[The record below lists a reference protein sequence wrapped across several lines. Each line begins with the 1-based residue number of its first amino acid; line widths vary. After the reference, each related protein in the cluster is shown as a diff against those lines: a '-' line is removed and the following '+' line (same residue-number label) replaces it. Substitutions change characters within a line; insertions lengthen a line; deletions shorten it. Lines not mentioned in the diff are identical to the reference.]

1 MPTHS
6 PYLIREGV
14 RILVVTLLTGLSV
27 FSTYGQGSKPRIAV
41 IGSSTAYGYF
51 GGLYPRDSGF
61 VFKLEKYYQT
71 LGLIDA
77 IDNYAMTATDC
88 YTGMPTGYIPP
99 VGRNQPDPHYNITT
113 AINAEHKP
121 DVVLVNYP
129 SNSYESM
136 SDEEIIFCLDS
147 IRKYA
152 NDRGV
157 RCYITTSQPRDDWWT
172 YQDAEDGLCRLKHIK
187 DLILNYFGEFAID
200 FYTGLAADDCK
211 READY
216 ALEDDFYHLNPAG
229 HTILENRVIAKNI
242 LLGPLPITFLD
253 FKANS
258 DLGKVNL
265 EWRINA
271 DMPVRFFSVL
281 RSKDGSIFKEIAKVS
296 CPGGDLFG
304 FTDQMAA
311 DGSYFY
317 KIEGIEATGQKY
329 ASKVLA
335 VKISHSKLN
344 ISRVYLNSNSLRV
357 EFISTAENPVIF
369 SLINMNGQIIFK
381 EKQYPTSGIFE
392 KNISYLHPGIY
403 MLAIYN
409 GSDLV
414 VRKVVRH

>member
-6 PYLIREGV
+6 LYPIREGFQ
-14 RILVVTLLTGLSV
+14 ILIAILLTCLSV
-27 FSTYGQGSKPRIAV
+27 FNASGQGSKQRIAV
-41 IGSSTAYGYF
+41 IGSSTAYGQF

-88 YTGMPTGYIPP
+88 YTGMPAGYLPP
-99 VGRNQPDPHYNITT
+99 EGRNQPDSRYNITR
-113 AINAEHKP
+113 AVNGDHKP

-129 SNSYESM
+129 SNSYELL

-147 IRKYA
+147 IKKYA
-152 NDRGV
+152 NSHGV

-172 YQDAEDGLCRLKHIK
+172 YQNTEDGLCRLKHVR

-200 FYTGLAADDCK
+200 FYTGVATDDCRRK
-211 READY
+211 SEY
-216 ALEDDFYHLNPAG
+216 VLQDDFYHLNPAG
-229 HTILENRVIAKNI
+229 HTVLENRVIAKNI

-258 DLGKVNL
+258 DVGKVNL

-271 DMPVRFFSVL
+271 DMPVSFFSVL
-281 RSKDGSIFKEIAKVS
+281 RSKDGSIFEEIAKIS
-296 CPGGDLFG
+296 YPEGDLFR
-304 FTDQMAA
+304 FTDQTTA

-317 KIEGIEATGQKY
+317 RIEGIEATGQKY
-329 ASKVLA
+329 TSKVLA

-344 ISRVYLNSNSLRV
+344 IGRVYFNSNNLRA
-357 EFISTAENPVIF
+357 EIISAPGNPVVF
-369 SLINMNGQIIFK
+369 NLINMNGQIILK
-381 EKQYPTSGIFE
+381 EKQYLTNGVFE
-392 KNISYLHPGIY
+392 KNIFYLHPGIY
-403 MLAIYN
+403 MIAISCGN
-409 GSDLV
+409 NV
-414 VRKVVRH
+414 IVRKIVKH